1 MNRFEGKAALV
12 TGAGSGI
19 GRASALALATEGA
32 HVFACDIDAGA
43 LAAFQAEAKSAGGT
57 TDTHVFD
64 VSDAAACRQA
74 VALAV
79 ETCGRLDVL
88 CNIAGIS
95 MVDHMTEFTDED
107 WSRMIGINLS
117 SVFMLSQA
125 ALPHL
130 LASGGCIVNMASS
143 AGLVGQ
149 AYNSMYCATK
159 HGVVGLTKSMAVEYG
174 KQGLRVNAVCPGAVK
189 TALIEKFTM
198 PENADMQL
206 FGKLMPLVPMAE
218 ASEIAT
224 AVAYLA
230 SDEARYVNGATL
242 AIDGAQV
249 AG

>member
-19 GRASALALATEGA
+19 GRASALALAAEGA
-32 HVFACDIDAGA
+32 HVFACDVDPTGLSACEADAKA
-43 LAAFQAEAKSAGGT
+43 AGGKLEAY
-57 TDTHVFD
+57 VLD
-64 VSDAAACRQA
+64 VSEPEACREA
-74 VALAV
+74 VKRAV
-79 ETCGRLDVL
+79 ECCGGLDVL

-95 MVDHMTEFTDED
+95 RVDHMTNFSDAD
-107 WSRMIGINLS
+107 WAQILGVNLT

-130 LASGGCIVNMASS
+130 LERNGNIVNMASS

-174 KQGLRVNAVCPGAVK
+174 KQGLRVNAVCPGGVN
-189 TALIEKFTM
+189 TALTGGFKM

-206 FGKLMPLVPMAE
+206 FGKLLPLVAMGEAE
-218 ASEIAT
+218 EIAT
-224 AVAYLA
+224 IVAYLA
-230 SDEARYVNGATL
+230 SDEARYVNGATF
-242 AIDGAQV
+242 AIDGGQI